1 MSVMNVKK
9 IQHACALKNLS
20 LVICATPYPVRF
32 LLRLPTCAWNPVL
45 TAFTDRREP
54 QDSQA
59 MKKIRFSF
67 VKSVSGDLHVL
78 HVTYSTDARVSVS
91 QRHITMSRLLPIYL
105 LNTFSICFCWNRPLI
120 TNLPDPSTEPVVPN
134 SANKYC
140 MTCSGC
146 RCIRL
151 QMSLIF
157 AKILFLLPSRW
168 MEGGAIVYRFP
179 VEVRR
184 DGLEAWREA

>member
-1 MSVMNVKK
+1 MSVMNAKK

-32 LLRLPTCAWNPVL
+32 LLRLPTWAWKPVL

-67 VKSVSGDLHVL
+67 VRRVSGDLHVL
-78 HVTYSTDARVSVS
+78 HVTYSTNANVSVRS
-91 QRHITMSRLLPIYL
+91 ITPAHKRCHDLPMYL

-134 SANKYC
+134 SANRNC
-140 MTCSGC
+140 MTCSG
-146 RCIRL
+146 
-151 QMSLIF
+151 
-157 AKILFLLPSRW
+157 
-168 MEGGAIVYRFP
+168 
-179 VEVRR
+179 
-184 DGLEAWREA
+184 